1 MSDAHTLDKS
11 HNTYPDT
18 VLQGRS
24 LLLLDRS
31 IVRRVSQTAI
41 SIESKGLDAASRSLS
56 HNLDRAFS
64 GYKHSLAHR
73 ASIVCVKTMMPELR
87 KLPKH

>member
-11 HNTYPDT
+11 HNTYPGT

-31 IVRRVSQTAI
+31 VVRRVSQAAI
-41 SIESKGLDAASRSLS
+41 SIESKGLDAASR
-56 HNLDRAFS
+56 
-64 GYKHSLAHR
+64 
-73 ASIVCVKTMMPELR
+73 T
-87 KLPKH
+87 

>member
-1 MSDAHTLDKS
+1 MSNAHTVDKS

-18 VLQGRS
+18 VSQGRS

-31 IVRRVSQTAI
+31 VVRRVSQTAI

-56 HNLDRAFS
+56 QS
-64 GYKHSLAHR
+64 
-73 ASIVCVKTMMPELR
+73 
-87 KLPKH
+87 